1 MLFSSCI
8 FLFLFLPAVL
18 LAYFLAGS
26 LFWRNIV
33 LLLASLFFYSWG
45 ELTYCWV
52 MLSVIAV
59 NYVTAMLIEDSK
71 SENSR
76 KLILALTIIANLAL
90 LAWFKYAGFLVENA
104 NGLLTAFKMPM
115 LNLGVIH
122 LPLGISFF
130 VFHSLS
136 YVVDVFRG
144 TATAQRNPFNM
155 GLYISLFPQ
164 LVAGPIVRYHDVCDQ
179 LTERSHNI
187 DKFAEGIRRF
197 VTGLGKKMLI
207 ANALAIPTDQIFQLP
222 HTEITT
228 QLAWLGAICYTFQIY
243 FDFSGYSDMAVGLGL
258 LFGFKLPE
266 NFNHPYSAKSMR
278 EFWQR
283 WHMSLSNWFRDY
295 LYIPLGGN
303 KVSELR
309 TCWNLLV
316 VFFLCGLWHGA
327 NWQFVAWGL
336 YHGGFLGAERLLL
349 KKGKQTVKDGR
360 SRQHADPPGIEPASS
375 WVGDRFISTFLK
387 HTYVALAVI
396 FGWVLFRA
404 ESFPQAMVFY
414 KAMFGF
420 GAQSSSFPM
429 AAFLTSEVACLIVI
443 AFLFSLPLREYGHK
457 ILAAVPVWKQQLL
470 SPMRTA
476 WAMAIFALST
486 LEVAS
491 GTYNPFIY
499 FRF

>member
-1 MLFSSCI
+1 
-8 FLFLFLPAVL
+8 
-18 LAYFLAGS
+18 
-26 LFWRNIV
+26 
-33 LLLASLFFYSWG
+33 
-45 ELTYCWV
+45 

-59 NYVTAMLIEDSK
+59 NYITAMMIEDSK
-71 SENSR
+71 SANSR
-76 KLILALTIIANLAL
+76 KLILTLTIIGNLGL
-90 LAWFKYAGFLVENA
+90 LAWFKYAGFLAENA
-104 NGLLTAFKMPM
+104 NGVLAALKMPM
-115 LNLGVIH
+115 VNLGVIH

-179 LTERSHNI
+179 LTQRSHNM
-187 DKFAEGIRRF
+187 DKFTEGIRRF

-222 HTEITT
+222 HSEITM

-303 KVSELR
+303 KVSESR

-336 YHGGFLGAERLLL
+336 YHGGFLGAERLLSE
-349 KKGKQTVKDGR
+349 KGRQTASQSGLAG
-360 SRQHADPPGIEPASS
+360 SRQNAGAAGIAPASS
-375 WVGDRFISTFLK
+375 GKSNSVLSIVAN
-387 HTYVALAVI
+387 HAYVALAVI

-414 KAMFGF
+414 KAMLGF
-420 GAQSSSFPM
+420 GAQSSSYPI

-443 AFLFSLPLREYGHK
+443 ALFFSLPLRVYGHK
-457 ILAAVPVWKQQLL
+457 ILAAVPAWKEQLV

>member
-1 MLFSSCI
+1 MTNGEIPAVRRRMLFSSCL
-8 FLFLFLPAVL
+8 FLFLFLPIVL
-18 LAYFLAGS
+18 IAYFMAKKIV
-26 LFWRNIV
+26 WRNFV

-45 ELTYCWV
+45 ELSYCWV
-52 MLSVIAV
+52 MLAVMVV
-59 NYVTAMLIEDSK
+59 NYLTAIWIEDSK
-71 SENSR
+71 TLGA
-76 KLILALTIIANLAL
+76 KKAILIGTIVVDLCL
-90 LAWFKYAGFLVENA
+90 LAYFKYAGFLTENL
-104 NGLLTAFKMPM
+104 NGLFAALKVPS
-115 LNLGVIH
+115 LNLGPVH

-130 VFHSLS
+130 IFHSLS

-144 TATAQRNPFNM
+144 TASAQRNPFNM

-179 LTERSHNI
+179 LTERTHNL

-207 ANALAIPTDQIFQLP
+207 ANALAIPTDKIFQLP
-222 HTEITT
+222 HSEITAP
-228 QLAWLGAICYTFQIY
+228 LAWLGAICYTFQIY

-303 KVSELR
+303 KVSSLR
-309 TCWNLLV
+309 TCLNLLI

-336 YHGGFLGAERLLL
+336 YHGTFLGAERLSSSGL
-349 KKGKQTVKDGR
+349 KNLESSLPSALSVPWTVM
-360 SRQHADPPGIEPASS
+360 QH
-375 WVGDRFISTFLK
+375 L
-387 HTYVALAVI
+387 YVALAVV

-414 KAMFGF
+414 KAMLGYGPASSNFGVE
-420 GAQSSSFPM
+420 
-429 AAFLTSEVACLIVI
+429 AFLTSELACLLLV
-443 AFLFSLPLREYGHK
+443 AVVFSLPLRDFGK
-457 ILAAVPVWKQQLL
+457 KVFANFPVWQEGAV
-470 SPMRTA
+470 SPLRNA
-476 WAMAIFALST
+476 WAIAIFSLST

>member
-1 MLFSSCI
+1 
-8 FLFLFLPAVL
+8 
-18 LAYFLAGS
+18 
-26 LFWRNIV
+26 
-33 LLLASLFFYSWG
+33 
-45 ELTYCWV
+45 

-71 SENSR
+71 SRSSR
-76 KLILALTIIANLAL
+76 KLILTLTLVSNLFL
-90 LAWFKYAGFLVENA
+90 LAWFKYAGFFAENA
-104 NGLLTAFKMPM
+104 NGLLSALKMPM
-115 LNLGVIH
+115 INLGIIH

-136 YVVDVFRG
+136 YVVDVYRG

-179 LTERSHNI
+179 LTTRTHSM
-187 DKFAEGIRRF
+187 DKFAEGVRRF

-207 ANALAIPTDQIFQLP
+207 ANALAIPADRIFQLP
-222 HTEITT
+222 HSELTT
-228 QLAWLGAICYTFQIY
+228 TLAWLGAICYTFQIY

-283 WHMSLSNWFRDY
+283 WHMSLSKWFRDY

-303 KVSELR
+303 KVSEFR
-309 TCWNLLV
+309 TCLNLIV

-336 YHGGFLGAERLLL
+336 YHGGFLGAERLLS
-349 KKGKQTVKDGR
+349 KKPE
-360 SRQHADPPGIEPASS
+360 RQKASS
-375 WVGDRFISTFLK
+375 PQTNIASDQQERPLLPLIAQHL
-387 HTYVALAVI
+387 YVALAVI

-414 KAMFGF
+414 KAMLGF
-420 GAQSSSFPM
+420 GAHSSSYPIT
-429 AAFLTSEVACLIVI
+429 AFLSSEVACLLVV
-443 AFLFSLPLREYGHK
+443 ALLFSLPLRQYVEK
-457 ILAAVPVWKQQLL
+457 IAASVPLWKEQMVAPL
-470 SPMRTA
+470 RTA
-476 WAMAIFALST
+476 WAMVIFAWST

>member
-1 MLFSSCI
+1 ML
-8 FLFLFLPAVL
+8 A
-18 LAYFLAGS
+18 
-26 LFWRNIV
+26 
-33 LLLASLFFYSWG
+33 
-45 ELTYCWV
+45 
-52 MLSVIAV
+52 VIAV

-71 SENSR
+71 SKSTR
-76 KLILALTIIANLAL
+76 KLLLTLTVISNLLL
-90 LAWFKYAGFLVENA
+90 LAWFKYAGFLAENA
-104 NGLLTAFKMPM
+104 NGLLAAFKMPM
-115 LNLGVIH
+115 LNLGLIH

-144 TATAQRNPFNM
+144 TAIAQRNPFNM

-179 LTERSHNI
+179 LTERTHHI

-207 ANALAIPTDQIFQLP
+207 ANALAIPTDKIFQLP
-222 HTEITT
+222 HSEITT
-228 QLAWLGAICYTFQIY
+228 PLAWLGAICYTFQIY

-309 TCWNLLV
+309 TCWNLIV

-336 YHGGFLGAERLLL
+336 YHGGFLGAERLLG
-349 KKGKQTVKDGR
+349 KKTRNGRDVRAPGERSSADHVETNNVVRLIVKH
-360 SRQHADPPGIEPASS
+360 S
-375 WVGDRFISTFLK
+375 
-387 HTYVALAVI
+387 YVALAVM

-414 KAMFGF
+414 KAMLGF
-420 GAQSSSFPM
+420 GASESSYPIT
-429 AAFLTSEVACLIVI
+429 AFMTTEVACLLVV
-443 AFLFSLPLREYGHK
+443 ALLFSLPLRQYCRS
-457 ILAAVPVWKQQLL
+457 ILAAAPLWQEKLL
-470 SPMRTA
+470 SPLRTA